1 MFELKFEDKVKVW
14 KSLRENLE
22 SHPRPFEAVLQ
33 FTNKLPRSSSKTNA
47 WDPKAKIEP
56 WHLIEKDAFSEY
68 EIAQL
73 TAYTL
78 QLTDRFCSSQIEIH
92 ISKETKKSK
101 LLYLVYVDNFI
112 DDHDYQGDSNYET
125 NLQFT
130 AAMVNTNGQ
139 VGVDTIIVSMLNSTT
154 NDTGSFNYKIKVL
167 G

>member
-14 KSLRENLE
+14 KSLREKLE

-47 WDPKAKIEP
+47 WDPKAKVEP

-78 QLTDRFCSSQIEIH
+78 QLTDRFSSSKIEIH
-92 ISKETKKSK
+92 ISKETKKSI

-112 DDHDYQGDSNYET
+112 VIGYN
-125 NLQFT
+125 
-130 AAMVNTNGQ
+130 NG
-139 VGVDTIIVSMLNSTT
+139 VMTVEELPGSIVSQKIYKMPLLN
-154 NDTGSFNYKIKVL
+154 
-167 G
+167 

>member
-14 KSLRENLE
+14 KSLREKLE

-112 DDHDYQGDSNYET
+112 VIGYN
-125 NLQFT
+125 
-130 AAMVNTNGQ
+130 NTVTT
-139 VGVDTIIVSMLNSTT
+139 VGELPESVVSQ
-154 NDTGSFNYKIKVL
+154 KIYNMPTL
-167 G
+167 H

>member
-14 KSLRENLE
+14 KDLRTNLE
-22 SHPRPFEAVLQ
+22 THPRPFEALLHFVS
-33 FTNKLPRSSSKTNA
+33 KLPRSSSKTNA

-56 WHLIEKDAFSEY
+56 WHLIEKDAFTEY

-112 DDHDYQGDSNYET
+112 VIGYN
-125 NLQFT
+125 
-130 AAMVNTNGQ
+130 NTVTT
-139 VGVDTIIVSMLNSTT
+139 VGELPESVVSQ
-154 NDTGSFNYKIKVL
+154 KIYNMPTL
-167 G
+167 H